1 MQTAQIVEVLHRA
14 MVVLMVTAAP
24 AVIVAAIVG
33 LLVAVFQAATQLQDQ
48 SIGQALKLGAVT
60 IVLVVGGAS
69 MGAAVVRFGDQ
80 VLNEIP
86 TLVK

>member
-1 MQTAQIVEVLHRA
+1 MQTADIVDVLHRA

-33 LLVAVFQAATQLQDQ
+33 LLVAVVQAATQLQDQ

-60 IVLVVGGAS
+60 IVLIVGGAS
-69 MGAAVVRFGDQ
+69 MGAEVVRFGGR
-80 VLNEIP
+80 VFNEIP
-86 TLVK
+86 ALAK

>member
-1 MQTAQIVEVLHRA
+1 MQTADIVAVLHSA

-33 LLVAVFQAATQLQDQ
+33 LLVAIVQAATQLQDQ
-48 SIGQALKLGAVT
+48 SFSQALKLGAVT
-60 IVLVVGGAS
+60 LVLLVGGAS
-69 MGAAVVRFGDQ
+69 MGAEVVRFGDR

-86 TLVK
+86 NLVK

>member
-1 MQTAQIVEVLHRA
+1 MQTADIVAVLHRA

-48 SIGQALKLGAVT
+48 SISQALKLGAVV
-60 IVLVVGGAS
+60 IVLLVAGAW
-69 MGAAVVRFGDQ
+69 MGAEVVRFGDQ

-86 TLVK
+86 ALTK

>member
-1 MQTAQIVEVLHRA
+1 MQTADIVDVLHRA
-14 MVVLMVTAAP
+14 MVVLMVTSAP

-33 LLVAVFQAATQLQDQ
+33 LLVAIFQAATQLQDQ
-48 SIGQALKLGAVT
+48 SISQALKLGAVT
-60 IVLVVGGAS
+60 IVLLVGGAS
-69 MGAAVVRFGDQ
+69 MGAEVVRFADR